1 MGEAVKHSLRR
12 RIGIAL
18 ILLAFVAGCAPQPP
32 RPPGSPFG
40 GRPPTVRGQKPYQIH
55 GVWYYPLPTAEGYV
69 EEGLASWY
77 GSECQGK
84 PTASGEIYD
93 MWIMTA
99 AHKTLPLGTHVKV
112 THLKTGKSILVRVN
126 DRGPFVSGRIID
138 LSCKS
143 AQELGSAQTGVVP
156 VKVEA
161 VQVTT
166 GQMVGQNTQ
175 WKLEPVPSFRYGQF
189 TIQIGSFREEK
200 NVNRLKTRMSKSYQ
214 SIQVV
219 PFAYRGS
226 SFYRVQ
232 VGSYRDLVVAKQE
245 QERLRHQGFRDAF
258 VVAVENE

>member
-1 MGEAVKHSLRR
+1 MGESVRISLRR
-12 RIGIAL
+12 RIGIGL
-18 ILLAFVAGCAPQPP
+18 ILMAFVAGCTPQPP
-32 RPPGSPFG
+32 RPPV
-40 GRPPTVRGQKPYQIH
+40 PPTICPPPTIRGQKPYQIN
-55 GVWYYPLPTAEGYV
+55 GIWYYPLPSADGYV

-77 GSECQGK
+77 GSECHGK

-93 MWIMTA
+93 MYIMTA
-99 AHKTLPLGTHVKV
+99 AHKTLPLGTYVKV
-112 THLKTGKSILVRVN
+112 THLQTGRSIIVRVN
-126 DRGPFVSGRIID
+126 DRGPFVAGRIID
-138 LSCKS
+138 LSCKG

-166 GQMVGQNTQ
+166 GQIVGQSTQ

-189 TIQIGSFREEK
+189 SIQVGSFKEQE
-200 NVNRLKTRMSKSYQ
+200 NVNRLKMKMSKNYK

-232 VGSYRDLVVAKQE
+232 VGSYQDLVVAKQE

-258 VVAVENE
+258 VVAVEDK